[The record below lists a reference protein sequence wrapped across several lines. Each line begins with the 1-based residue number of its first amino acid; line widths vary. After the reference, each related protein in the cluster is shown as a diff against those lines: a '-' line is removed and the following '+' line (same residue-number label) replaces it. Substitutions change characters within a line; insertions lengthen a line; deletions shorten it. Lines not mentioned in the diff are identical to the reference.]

1 MGTSMGV
8 FNIYVAPQLE
18 YKKPYSFTFSKDAG
32 VTQQSEIYLIFHT
45 YVFNIWELMLY
56 IQPDINIRQLT
67 SQGKA
72 LFFYA

>member
-1 MGTSMGV
+1 LRGMGTSMGV

-45 YVFNIWELMLY
+45 YVFNI
-56 IQPDINIRQLT
+56 
-67 SQGKA
+67 
-72 LFFYA
+72 